1 MSCIQNRTCL
11 FLGQTAG
18 CGPCSRR
25 KKVSEL
31 NVARGRKIGCIYLVG
46 NTHIIRV
53 NDVPFEVEIALEMFM
68 VVIIVDIVARLAR
81 DCGTS
86 SE

>member
-1 MSCIQNRTCL
+1 ML
-11 FLGQTAG
+11 
-18 CGPCSRR
+18 
-25 KKVSEL
+25 EL

-46 NTHIIRV
+46 NADIIRV

-86 SE
+86 D